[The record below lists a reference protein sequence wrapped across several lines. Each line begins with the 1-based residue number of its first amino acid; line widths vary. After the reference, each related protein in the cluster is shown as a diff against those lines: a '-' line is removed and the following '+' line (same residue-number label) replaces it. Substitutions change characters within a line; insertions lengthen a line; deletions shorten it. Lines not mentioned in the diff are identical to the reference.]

1 MAPRLVARAS
11 SFGHPDSRL
20 EALVAGHALN
30 SAAELLLPFPA
41 ATSVRAFRDVEA
53 MLASLL
59 QPACFYYRVRAPLG
73 ALLVDDFRAKYFKL
87 PGGFV
92 AISSAT
98 AIDGTDAVAITPDG
112 KVHLAVTK
120 DTYQQLGL
128 TGKNSELDPGQR
140 YSILCGPP
148 DVYECLKERTGPLS
162 FLCTFFSDGGSAAM
176 EFPEAASAD
185 QAEVICSRELLQQVP
200 LPPVGAGNSAVPA
213 AAGDRDGA
221 GVAAAEEASVPRGW
235 GQGACPLDAEFL
247 SALFEWLG
255 AAACRIL
262 GGQFA
267 SGHLGSYCCA
277 RQEPLGYEWSAP
289 WRGEATEGDAEV
301 VRWDGFIASGQVMK
315 VIHHARFLVKQGS
328 VPWAAIT
335 VWGFA
340 DSPVSWMGAEH
351 GYMCGGEND
360 YSVVVFPED
369 RYIVFSLLLL

>member
-11 SFGHPDSRL
+11 SFGHPGSRL

-41 ATSVRAFRDVEA
+41 AASARAFRDVEG
-53 MLASLL
+53 MLAPLL
-59 QPACFYYRVRAPLG
+59 QPECFYYRVRAPLG
-73 ALLVDDFRAKYFKL
+73 ALLVDDFRAKYFKP
-87 PGGFV
+87 PGEFV

-112 KVHLAVTK
+112 KVHLAVTR

-128 TGKNSELDPGQR
+128 TDICIDTAASSFVPGR
-140 YSILCGPP
+140 KLYNR
-148 DVYECLKERTGPLS
+148 VHECLKERTGPLS
-162 FLCTFFSDGGSAAM
+162 FLCTFFSDGGSTAV
-176 EFPEAASAD
+176 EFSEAANAVR
-185 QAEVICSRELLQQVP
+185 AEVTCSRELLQQVP
-200 LPPVGAGNSAVPA
+200 LPPVGAGNLAVPA
-213 AAGDRDGA
+213 AAEDRDGA
-221 GVAAAEEASVPRGW
+221 AAEDAVGPRGW
-235 GQGACPLDAEFL
+235 DRGACPLDAEFL

-262 GGQFA
+262 G
-267 SGHLGSYCCA
+267 
-277 RQEPLGYEWSAP
+277 QEPLGYEWSAP

-301 VRWDGFIASGQVMK
+301 VRWDGPIASGQVMK
-315 VIHHARFLVKQGS
+315 VICHARLLVKQGS

-360 YSVVVFPED
+360 YSIVIFPED
-369 RYIVFSLLLL
+369 RYIIFRIFLTFYLSHFRS

>member
-41 ATSVRAFRDVEA
+41 AASARAFRDVDA
-53 MLASLL
+53 MLARLL

-73 ALLVDDFRAKYFKL
+73 ALLVDDFRAKYFKPSGVGEFL
-87 PGGFV
+87 AV
-92 AISSAT
+92 SSAT

-128 TGKNSELDPGQR
+128 TGKSSELDPGQ
-140 YSILCGPP
+140 SSLQ
-148 DVYECLKERTGPLS
+148 VQECLKERTGPLS
-162 FLCTFFSDGGSAAM
+162 FLCTFFSGEGSAAV
-176 EFPEAASAD
+176 EFSEAASAIR
-185 QAEVICSRELLQQVP
+185 AEVTCSQELLQQVL
-200 LPPVGAGNSAVPA
+200 LPPAGAGNSAVSA

-221 GVAAAEEASVPRGW
+221 AAEEAFISRGW
-235 GQGACPLDAEFL
+235 DQGACPLDAEFL

-262 GGQFA
+262 G
-267 SGHLGSYCCA
+267 
-277 RQEPLGYEWSAP
+277 QEPLGYEWSAP
-289 WRGEATEGDAEV
+289 WRGEAKEGDAEV
-301 VRWDGFIASGQVMK
+301 VRWDGLIASGQVMK
-315 VIHHARFLVKQGS
+315 VIYHARSLVKQGL

-369 RYIVFSLLLL
+369 RYIIFRLWGLQALFDINLALI